1 MMGMV
6 ASMAATSGETDHDA
20 WEGIAAN
27 SHRSVAWAFVA
38 RLVLCTVCILPSAKH
53 ANAQCSAR
61 DVLQRQLTHKTMPT
75 VPRSTVTSVSD
86 VAGWKTITI
95 GTFPDVLAL
104 LTALSAIG
112 CGVGD
117 SAAAVI
123 ARPAFTLSGIRTVVA
138 LLTVSAAELGFKGET
153 ASLRQ
158 IYERAQQLGFEL
170 APPEIAPQLR
180 LQYLD
185 QPVGEFLI
193 VGMKPIRTWTG
204 EEAILTVAN
213 GGAGLILIG
222 QDGRA
227 DAEIPVG
234 SRFVFVRSLPT
245 TPAALFDN
253 DAPG

>member
-1 MMGMV
+1 MRRMV
-6 ASMAATSGETDHDA
+6 ILTGATCGKTDRVAAD
-20 WEGIAAN
+20 GIAAN
-27 SHRSVAWAFVA
+27 SHRSIGWEVAAI
-38 RLVLCTVCILPSAKH
+38 LLLCPICILASAKD

-75 VPRSTVTSVSD
+75 VPRLQSTVTSVSD

-95 GTFPDVLAL
+95 GNFPDTFAL

-112 CGVGD
+112 CSIGD
-117 SAAAVI
+117 SAAAI
-123 ARPAFTLSGIRTVVA
+123 LARPAFTVSGARTGVE
-138 LLTVSAAELGFKGET
+138 LLTVSAAELGLKGET
-153 ASLRQ
+153 ALLRQ
-158 IYERAQQLGFEL
+158 IYEQAQRLGFEL

-193 VGMKPIRTWTG
+193 IGMHPIRTWAG
-204 EEAILTVAN
+204 EEVILTVAN

-227 DAEIPVG
+227 DAEIPVS
-234 SRFVFVRSLPT
+234 SRFVFVRSLPA
-245 TPAALFDN
+245 TPAALVRK
-253 DAPG
+253 

>member
-1 MMGMV
+1 MMGTV
-6 ASMAATSGETDHDA
+6 ASMDATSGETDHVA
-20 WEGIAAN
+20 GEGIAAN
-27 SHRSVAWAFVA
+27 SNRSVAWVFVA
-38 RLVLCTVCILPSAKH
+38 RLVLCTVCIPASAKY

-61 DVLQRQLTHKTMPT
+61 DELLLQLTHKTMPT

-86 VAGWKTITI
+86 VARWKTITI
-95 GTFPDVLAL
+95 GTFPDVSAL
-104 LTALSAIG
+104 LTALAGIG
-112 CGVGD
+112 CGVGE
-117 SAAAVI
+117 SAAAVV
-123 ARPAFTLSGIRTVVA
+123 ALPAFSVSAVRNVVA
-138 LLTVSAAELGFKGET
+138 LLTVSAAELGFKCET

-193 VGMKPIRTWTG
+193 VGMKPIRTSTG
-204 EEAILTVAN
+204 HETILTVAN

-245 TPAALFDN
+245 TPAASFDR